1 MRCFSADIEDAKG
14 EIVPIQVEFIE
25 PGIYL
30 SEWIG
35 QVTAVEVRQSQ
46 RDGTA
51 LANTHQ
57 EKRTV
62 LIIDFAQ
69 MRRFP
74 IDISLLNRSAVRDP
88 RLYRIL
94 LVNAPIGVRMVA
106 GTLAKVY
113 PKAAERIELRGDR
126 ADGLARARELLKN
139 FPAAPTPPQP

>member
-1 MRCFSADIEDAKG
+1 M
-14 EIVPIQVEFIE
+14 PIQVAFIE

-35 QVTAVEVRQSQ
+35 QVTADEVRQSQ

-62 LIIDFAQ
+62 LIVDFAQ

-88 RLYRIL
+88 RLHRIL
-94 LVNAPIGVRMVA
+94 LVNAPSGVRLVA

-113 PKAAERIELRGDR
+113 PKAAERIEVRADR
-126 ADGLARARELLKN
+126 ADGLARAHELLASL
-139 FPAAPTPPQP
+139 PADAVPPKI